1 MKHHVDMNRF
11 QTNCVGAGSG
21 LVGLFPTFSLLS
33 HSCQANTKRC
43 NMTIMC
49 DIGKLGQFDR
59 HPTTSKVHISGR
71 PHTCACIT
79 GPGRGRG
86 AHNVVQGEDQNCP
99 LLSLHH
105 RASAPSSD
113 QWPGEGISPPPG
125 SSIAPAQGA
134 PHQLLSSMTVFLIN
148 WFL

>member
-1 MKHHVDMNRF
+1 MNRF

-49 DIGKLGQFDR
+49 DIGKVSQFDR
-59 HPTTSKVHISGR
+59 HSITSKVHIAGR

-86 AHNVVQGEDQNCP
+86 VDDVVQGEHRNWP
-99 LLSLHH
+99 LLSLHQ

-113 QWPGEGISPPPG
+113 RWPGEGTSPLPG
-125 SSIAPAQGA
+125 SSTAPAQGA
-134 PHQLLSSMTVFLIN
+134 RHQLLSSMTVFLIN
-148 WFL
+148 CFL